1 MNKSELAEYINEIRN
16 KLIPEVESEWRKAS
30 DRRLPVFYVK
40 DENKNKYKFKRGN

>member
-30 DRRLPVFYVK
+30 DRYGSTKGL
-40 DENKNKYKFKRGN
+40 FKIYRYRYI